1 MPDKTLLRQGTD
13 GRKRGRPKKATSRLN
28 RLEVRLDDNDM
39 TMIDQLSYLD
49 EGTKSDVLRK
59 ALKTYFYIRTNGR

>member
-1 MPDKTLLRQGTD
+1 MSDKNGFRQGTD
-13 GRKRGRPKKATSRLN
+13 GRRRGRPRKATSRSN

-39 TMIDQLSYLD
+39 TMIDQLLYLD